1 MSKTF
6 PSEIILSNLLDL
18 GLCSDSSESKFRL
31 MVLGSI
37 DDLSILYSLNRVQN
51 KKSKVNIDAR

>member
-6 PSEIILSNLLDL
+6 PSETILSNLLDL
-18 GLCSDSSESKFRL
+18 GLCSDYSESKFRL

>member
-6 PSEIILSNLLDL
+6 PSETILSNLLDL